1 MCLSLL
7 FGSQVRADQLPHRGV
22 VDDIHLAV
30 AVDVAEDRRHGP
42 SMPSN
47 SLRTTT
53 MSWTLTT
60 PSSLKSPGRTSSRR
74 VKVAIS
80 ALPMVI
86 VTRSALL
93 IGWARVIV

>member
-1 MCLSLL
+1 MTNDHYAVG
-7 FGSQVRADQLPHRGV
+7 GSMRIGPHGV
-22 VDDIHLAV
+22 VVIDVDHAV

-42 SMPSN
+42 VDAEPSRCG
-47 SLRTTT
+47 SPTR
-53 MSWTLTT
+53 SWLLTT

-74 VKVAIS
+74 VKVAMT

-86 VTRSALL
+86 VTRSAAL